1 MIFWLCFSAVLIFG
15 LFKAPFFVWMFFI
28 ALLLFW
34 IQAHWLWFLF
44 FLLLVIFYGLSPI
57 RRFCLT
63 RPLMWG
69 LRKGK
74 FFPQISRT
82 ERSALEAGKTW
93 IEKEFFSGRPHLKNL
108 FSPSYAQLTEEEKNF
123 LNNETDTLCS
133 MIDDWSIYKTRKIPQ
148 EVDQYIRKNKFLG
161 INIPKSYGGLGFSH
175 LAHGR
180 ILEKICSR
188 SYAVGIYVMVPNS
201 LGPGELLLRYGTKE
215 QRKYYLPRLA
225 DGREIPCF
233 GLTEPRAGSD
243 AGAIESEGFLFKD
256 ENGDLKIRLNWNKRW
271 ITLAGVSSLLGVAFQ
286 LKDPEK
292 ILGVEEDIGIT
303 CALIPSHT
311 PGVKLGRRHDP
322 MGIPFPNCPM
332 EGHDVVVSASA
343 GIIGGIEK
351 AGQGWSMLMDCLGA
365 GRGISLPSSALASS
379 KRALCSTVYHSV
391 VRRQFGLSI
400 GKFEGV
406 QELLSRMAGRTYL
419 SQSMLSY
426 TMSALNRHIPSAL
439 CSAMSKY
446 QLTELSRKVISDGMD
461 IMAGAGLSM
470 GPRNLLALNYI
481 GAPIAITV
489 EGANILTRSFMIFG
503 QGLLRAHPYAYKEIK
518 ALEEKDLVKF
528 DLYFW
533 SHVGLVIQNII
544 RLILLTA
551 TRGLVVFVP
560 GWKGRG
566 YRAWQKIAWADCLF
580 SVLSEIAMLSFGGK
594 LKIKEK
600 LTGRFA
606 DVLMGLYMA
615 SSVLWHWDKTQRKRE
630 MFPFVQWGV
639 EESFSLIQKSFE
651 NIFSNFHHK
660 VLSKIFKI
668 FLPIM
673 RLNSFGQGPSDSLSQ
688 KICAKILKEPSIL
701 NLLTE
706 GIYKP
711 ESSEEQMK
719 KLEECYL
726 MTLKIYPIERKIK
739 KAQKNSVVQG
749 GKLHQVVDTALKKNV
764 ITKEEQEQVQEWV
777 KKSWEAIQVDSFT
790 QEEYER

>member
-1 MIFWLCFSAVLIFG
+1 MVFLLCTLILIFS

-28 ALLLFW
+28 ALCLFW
-34 IQAHWLWFLF
+34 FQAHWFWFLF
-44 FLLLVIFYGLSPI
+44 FLLLVVFYGVSSV
-57 RRFCLT
+57 RRLCLT

-69 LRKGK
+69 LRKGN

-93 IEKEFFSGRPHLKNL
+93 IEREFFSGRPCLNNL
-108 FSPSYAQLTEEEKNF
+108 FTPPYAQLTEEEEKF
-123 LNNETDTLCS
+123 LNNETEILCS
-133 MIDDWSIYKTRKIPQ
+133 MIDDWSIYKTRKIPK
-148 EVDQYIRKNKFLG
+148 EVDQYIRENKFLG

-201 LGPGELLLRYGTKE
+201 LGPGELLMRYGTKE
-215 QRKYYLPRLA
+215 QREHYLPRLA

-233 GLTEPRAGSD
+233 GLTEPGAGSD

-256 ENGDLKIRLNWNKRW
+256 ENGELKLRLNWNKRW

-286 LKDPEK
+286 LKDPDQ
-292 ILGVEEDIGIT
+292 ILGKGKDIGIT

-332 EGHDVVVSASA
+332 EGHDVVISASA

-379 KRALCSTVYHSV
+379 KRAVRSAVYHSV

-406 QELLSRMAGRTYL
+406 QELLSRMVGRTYL

-446 QLTELSRKVISDGMD
+446 QLTELSRQVISEGMD

-489 EGANILTRSFMIFG
+489 EGANVLTRSFMIFG

-518 ALEEKDLVKF
+518 ALEERDLEKF

-533 SHVGLVIQNII
+533 NHAGLVIQNII
-544 RLILLTA
+544 QLVLLTV
-551 TRGLVVFVP
+551 TRGFVVFVP

-566 YRAWQKIAWADCLF
+566 YRAWQKIAWAGCLF
-580 SVLSEIAMLSFGGK
+580 AVLSEIAMVSLGGK

-615 SSVLWHWDKTQRKRE
+615 SSVLWYWDKTQRNKE
-630 MFPFVQWGV
+630 MFPFVQWGLA
-639 EESFSLIQKSFE
+639 ESFALIQKSFE
-651 NIFSNFHHK
+651 GIFSNFHHK

-668 FLPIM
+668 FLPVL
-673 RLNSFGQGPSDSLSQ
+673 RLNGFGQGPSDSLSQ
-688 KICAKILKEPSIL
+688 KVCEKVLTEPSIL
-701 NLLTE
+701 NRLTE
-706 GIYKP
+706 GIYTP
-711 ESSEEQMK
+711 QSSEDQMK

-726 MTLKIYPIERKIK
+726 LTLKIQPIERKIK
-739 KAQKNSVVQG
+739 KAQKSGVLQ
-749 GKLHQVVDTALKKNV
+749 KERLKKAVDTALEKNV
-764 ITKEEQEQVQEWV
+764 ITKEERELIQEWV
-777 KKSWEAIQVDSFT
+777 KKSWEAIQVDSFS
-790 QEEYER
+790 QEEYES